1 MQFFTLIGG
10 FTGFILTLAVSL
22 LAGKSLEVC
31 ILNATIGCVIVG
43 LLFRGL
49 HYAVEHC
56 AKQIVAE
63 KTRIRDEQL
72 AAEQAA
78 AAAAENPSPLDP
90 GTAPAPATAEHMA
103 EMSPIAPAQPP
114 ARQAA

>member
-10 FTGFILTLAVSL
+10 FIGFLLTLAVSL
-22 LAGKSLEVC
+22 LAGKSLEIC

-43 LLFRGL
+43 FLFRGL

-78 AAAAENPSPLDP
+78 AATTEGSQPSEP
-90 GTAPAPATAEHMA
+90 GSEPAPATAQ
-103 EMSPIAPAQPP
+103 PAT
-114 ARQAA
+114 

>member
-10 FTGFILTLAVSL
+10 FIGFLLTLAVSL
-22 LAGKSLEVC
+22 LAGKSLEIC

-56 AKQIVAE
+56 ARQIVAE
-63 KTRIRDEQL
+63 KTRLRDEAL
-72 AAEQAA
+72 ATEQAA
-78 AAAAENPSPLDP
+78 AEAPSEA
-90 GTAPAPATAEHMA
+90 G
-103 EMSPIAPAQPP
+103 QPP
-114 ARQAA
+114 ADAPAEPQPAA